1 MRHALRALA
10 LLALLA
16 LAACGSP
23 SATGRASDPTTPTPI
38 PATSAPSSPG
48 SAQGSIKALSITP
61 TATTPP
67 TNMPVASAAAK
78 TSSASRQCAYTMT
91 GTLGNPDLTAKL
103 QAALVAAGFPNATA
117 RVSDAGE
124 NYSCNDGT
132 SGFGLMNRDLSITLP
147 VADLTDRQAL
157 GTQLAQVLTLA
168 SLYATAPSSN
178 RYLVTFTASSNQ
190 LQITATKGA
199 WEQARQKG
207 LTGAALLDALQGSS
221 R

>member
-1 MRHALRALA
+1 MRQLLRALT

-23 SATGRASDPTTPTPI
+23 AATGRAFDPATPTPT

-48 SAQGSIKALSITP
+48 VAQGSTMALPITP

-67 TNMPVASAAAK
+67 TNTPVPSAAAK
-78 TSSASRQCAYTMT
+78 ASPASRQCAYMMT
-91 GTLGNPDLTAKL
+91 GTLGNQELTAKL
-103 QAALVAAGFPNATA
+103 QAALAAAGFSNATA

-147 VADLTDRQAL
+147 VADLADRQAL
-157 GTQLAQVLTLA
+157 GTQLAQVVTLA
-168 SLYATAPSSN
+168 SPYATAPSSN
-178 RYLVTFTASSNQ
+178 RYLVTFTAGGSQMQ
-190 LQITATKGA
+190 LTATKGA
-199 WEQARQKG
+199 WEQARQQG
-207 LTGAALLDALQGSS
+207 LTGAALLDALQHPQ
-221 R
+221 